1 MCLKSSLQNCVLKY
15 IELGSTRPVF
25 GTCSWNE
32 GKKKHIET
40 RLCIIFQEFSNFLER
55 LNLLQLWNNRVSAHF
70 EWLLDWVTASTGAS
84 GDFVVVNPS
93 FCSVPTFTSYFYM
106 QKKMFVLN
114 TIFIGISNSQ
124 FLSGFNV
131 PACISNTQN
140 YIYIIAT
147 TLQNVT
153 YIAKLAL

>member
-1 MCLKSSLQNCVLKY
+1 
-15 IELGSTRPVF
+15 
-25 GTCSWNE
+25 
-32 GKKKHIET
+32 
-40 RLCIIFQEFSNFLER
+40 
-55 LNLLQLWNNRVSAHF
+55 
-70 EWLLDWVTASTGAS
+70 
-84 GDFVVVNPS
+84 
-93 FCSVPTFTSYFYM
+93 M